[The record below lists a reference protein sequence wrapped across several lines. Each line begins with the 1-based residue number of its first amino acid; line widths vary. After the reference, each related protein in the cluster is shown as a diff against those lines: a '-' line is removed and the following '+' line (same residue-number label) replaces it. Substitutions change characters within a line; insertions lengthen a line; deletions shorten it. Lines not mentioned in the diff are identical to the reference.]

1 MSKSISIREL
11 LLLILV
17 IALILGW
24 RNAASYRH
32 RVSKLEIETGHIR
45 QDSKDVI
52 YVRQLSTKRNSE
64 WRFRVL
70 VPEDANYQFVWSYQ
84 LADPKTPTDVVQ
96 KMDSAPLFLPDKVN
110 CYEGQYNLTVYANNR
125 SSDTS
130 GREWTSFHYRGHPI
144 NEDLFIDAKVAD
156 SMRSKSF
163 AGFINRSGFENQF
176 GRTYDYDSGLHK
188 FKLGETIQLLRLEGK
203 RPDTGI
209 DVWIELNMVPMS
221 AAVVKARKLSEAR
234 SIPAGNAAM
243 GSMISEAE
251 DSQE

>member
-1 MSKSISIREL
+1 MLKNISLREIFL
-11 LLLILV
+11 LVLV
-17 IALILGW
+17 IALFLAW
-24 RNAASYRH
+24 RTAVPDERRIH
-32 RVSKLEIETGHIR
+32 DLEIETGHIQ

-96 KMDSAPLFLPDKVN
+96 KMDSAPLFLPDKVK
-110 CYEGQYNLTVYANNR
+110 CYEGQYNLTAYANNR

-144 NEDLFIDAKVAD
+144 NDDLFIDAKVAD
-156 SMRSKSF
+156 SIRSKSF

-188 FKLGETIQLLRLEGK
+188 FKLGETIQLLRLEGI